1 MKRLF
6 GLFVFSAL
14 LMGGTVQVHAQDAS
28 AAASEQGDDDEYG
41 DDDILFAV
49 LNATAIMNENCKDVL
64 EPTYYDGFR
73 VMLRVWY
80 GELGATDD
88 EILEEEANAAK
99 RAGYLC
105 MDSAACWRSA
115 TGLPATATPEDGR
128 LACMAQLTEG
138 FKSLDEFLVPQ
149 DES

>member
-6 GLFVFSAL
+6 SLLIFSVFLTGGPLLAQAQQTTAADSA
-14 LMGGTVQVHAQDAS
+14 Q
-28 AAASEQGDDDEYG
+28 DDDEYS

-49 LNATAIMNENCKDVL
+49 LDATAVMNESCKGVL

-80 GELGATDD
+80 GELGATND
-88 EILEEEANAAK
+88 EVLEEEANAAK

-115 TGLPATATPEDGR
+115 TRLPATATPEEGR
-128 LACMAQLTEG
+128 QACMSQLTES
-138 FKSLDEFLVPQ
+138 FKALDEFLVPEA
-149 DES
+149 ES